1 MEIPSEAYQAVGGT
15 AGVAAVIYAVLE
27 FMKSRAR
34 TKRMD
39 EGTAR
44 NLLHEDYL
52 RKERE
57 AERGWRLKAWYQRE
71 HSRVREELLF
81 RCGEPGD
88 REKFP
93 ASPPHDWESS

>member
-1 MEIPSEAYQAVGGT
+1 
-15 AGVAAVIYAVLE
+15 
-27 FMKSRAR
+27 
-34 TKRMD
+34 MD
-39 EGTAR
+39 EETAR

-57 AERGWRLKAWYQRE
+57 AKEGWKLKRWYQHE

-88 REKFP
+88 HEKFP
-93 ASPPHDWESS
+93 SSPPLDWDD